1 MFSHLSLQKL
11 LFKLEE
17 SGDQVPLELIQTILS
32 KGHEIVPPLCQILED
47 SRQYLTASDNRWW
60 MPVHAVKLLGTLADP
75 QALPQL
81 VRTLIPA
88 GELGI
93 DWIMED
99 MPTDE
104 ISGLGGRNPS
114 LFSISAIAACVFPSS
129 SKAIARSTSST

>member
-1 MFSHLSLQKL
+1 MFSHLSIQEL

-17 SGDQVPLELIQTILS
+17 SGDQVPLELIQTLLS
-32 KGHEIVPPLCQILED
+32 KGQEIVPPLCQVLED
-47 SRQYLTASDNRWW
+47 NQYLTASDNRWW
-60 MPVHAVKLLGTLADP
+60 MPIHAVKLLGTLADP

-99 MPTDE
+99 MPTVFGRIKE
-104 ISGLGGRNPS
+104 IMIYGGLAVLP
-114 LFSISAIAACVFPSS
+114 LMDW
-129 SKAIARSTSST
+129 